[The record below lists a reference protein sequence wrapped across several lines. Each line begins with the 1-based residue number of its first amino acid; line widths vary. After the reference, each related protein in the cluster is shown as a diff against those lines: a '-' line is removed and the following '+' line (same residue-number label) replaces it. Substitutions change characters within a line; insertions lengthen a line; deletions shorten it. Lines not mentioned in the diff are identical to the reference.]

1 MNLLN
6 ELEND
11 LALAFLVE
19 KKHTEKIDS
28 KDARALIAKVKKA
41 LHTVSFKNE
50 SDENKLRAEKIKTV
64 SSY

>member
-19 KKHTEKIDS
+19 KKHTGKIDS
-28 KDARALIAKVKKA
+28 QDARALIAKVKKV
-41 LHTVSFKNE
+41 LQTVSFKEE
-50 SDENKLRAEKIKTV
+50 SAEKYLSAEKIKIV

>member
-28 KDARALIAKVKKA
+28 RDARALIAKVKNV
-41 LHTVSFKNE
+41 LHTVSFKKE
-50 SDENKLRAEKIKTV
+50 VFEENPLAEKIQSV